1 MNKISR
7 YGVKVTSA
15 QFSSLIRS
23 IFEDPFEISEEF
35 AKHSECRCELGQEID
50 LTLAKEILDSFKGVP
65 INPEELVGTW
75 MMECSRDYS
84 NGICWSEVSEIV
96 KVEEVT
102 ETIVVTKWKPICDE
116 TASICSNQ
124 QPQSKVCIPKK

>member
-1 MNKISR
+1 M
-7 YGVKVTSA
+7 
-15 QFSSLIRS
+15 
-23 IFEDPFEISEEF
+23 
-35 AKHSECRCELGQEID
+35 
-50 LTLAKEILDSFKGVP
+50 P

-102 ETIVVTKWKPICDE
+102 ETIVVTKWE
-116 TASICSNQ
+116 TNLR
-124 QPQSKVCIPKK
+124 